1 MSTLLERIVSS
12 AFYLG
17 QLELNADDTMTFTT
31 PHKKKSGQR
40 NRKFFYELGDI
51 VYFMFVEGQLMKI
64 GKAARGGGWYGRM
77 GTYEQGIRGDMTNKM
92 IIAKMHDMK
101 KTKIDIIAVKTPRV
115 KTSITCPIL
124 NETTEVEI
132 ETAIEVERMLTN
144 KYLAEMNLKS
154 LPFCSQIS

>member
-1 MSTLLERIVSS
+1 MSTILDQIVASS
-12 AFYLG
+12 FYLG
-17 QLELNADDTMTFTT
+17 ELIINDDDTMTFTT

-40 NRKFFYELGDI
+40 NRKFFNELGDI

-77 GTYEQGIRGDMTNKM
+77 STYEQGIRGDMTNKM
-92 IIAKMHDMK
+92 IIAKMHDIG

-115 KTSITCPIL
+115 MTSITCPVL
-124 NETTEVEI
+124 NETTQVEI

-144 KYLAEMNLKS
+144 KYLVEMNLES
-154 LPFCSQIS
+154 LPFCTQIS